1 MSLICGLTDQN
12 KCDYL
17 NKMLIMC
24 PGNVRETSGL
34 LRPPCMSVEAAES
47 PTPADV
53 DRTCWLSAESHWQRG
68 APRG

>member
-1 MSLICGLTDQN
+1 MSLICGFIYQN

-34 LRPPCMSVEAAES
+34 LRPLYV
-47 PTPADV
+47 
-53 DRTCWLSAESHWQRG
+53 RG
-68 APRG
+68 GSGVTQACRRGQDLLAGCHRGSL